1 MSFPVSPSNLDE
13 YTNGLGTVYRYIAAD
28 GKWIIKSQEITGAT
42 GLMGPTGI
50 GGVNGVTGIAGVNGA
65 TGSQGVT
72 GLSGT
77 AGAAGA
83 TGSQGVTGISGTA
96 GAAGA
101 TGSQGVTGVAGVG
114 ITYNLYNAGNFGS
127 TGATINLTNG
137 YSQYATVVD
146 TGSTGLIFVSGGAT
160 GSKYSVEF
168 RYNVNQAP
176 RGSTGIKWSPTVPVL
191 SGYTGVKDMMY
202 IYASGQDYIG
212 VASLGHSY

>member
-50 GGVNGVTGIAGVNGA
+50 GGVNGA

-72 GLSGT
+72 GVAGT
-77 AGAAGA
+77 D
-83 TGSQGVTGISGTA
+83 

-114 ITYNLYNAGNFGS
+114 ITYGLYNAGSFGT

-137 YSQYATVVD
+137 YSQYASVD
-146 TGSTGLIFVSGGAT
+146 AGGSTGLIFVSGGAT
-160 GSKYSVEF
+160 GAKYSVEF
-168 RYNVNQAP
+168 RYNVNQSP
-176 RGSTGIKWSPTVPVL
+176 RGSTGIKWSPAVPVL

>member
-72 GLSGT
+72 GL
-77 AGAAGA
+77 
-83 TGSQGVTGISGTA
+83 SGTA

>member
-50 GGVNGVTGIAGVNGA
+50 GGVNG
-65 TGSQGVT
+65 
-72 GLSGT
+72 
-77 AGAAGA
+77 
-83 TGSQGVTGISGTA
+83 
-96 GAAGA
+96 A

-114 ITYNLYNAGNFGS
+114 ITYGLYNAGSFGT

-137 YSQYATVVD
+137 YSQYASVD
-146 TGSTGLIFVSGGAT
+146 AGGSTGLIFVSGGAT
-160 GSKYSVEF
+160 GAKYSVEF
-168 RYNVNQAP
+168 RYNVNQSP
-176 RGSTGIKWSPTVPVL
+176 RGSTGIKWSPAVPVL